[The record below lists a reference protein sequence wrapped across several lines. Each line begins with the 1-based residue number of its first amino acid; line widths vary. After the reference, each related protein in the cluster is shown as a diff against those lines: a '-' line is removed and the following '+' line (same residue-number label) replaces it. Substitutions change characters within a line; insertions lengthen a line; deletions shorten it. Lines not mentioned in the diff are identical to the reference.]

1 MRSPG
6 SQPPSPASAAE
17 KRRWIRSIQRP
28 MRPSERSAS
37 SPPHESVMRR
47 TFAAR
52 SHASVVCAPDVAD
65 TTTHSVADAA
75 TSAPRYAACSCAPT
89 VTAVFVPTCL
99 ARSVA
104 RATSPAARPAGS
116 RIIIAYATADER
128 THVAQRNLAAGAC
141 AAATGARRRRSSSAA
156 TSSTRMSGIHGPA
169 RRNTEATRGG
179 SGPMHQVR
187 DEPEARSSEERR
199 GRTSRAGPGSRAGRS
214 GLGGPVGERAAA
226 APRRDGTPRR
236 TGRRSRPTAR

>member
-1 MRSPG
+1 
-6 SQPPSPASAAE
+6 
-17 KRRWIRSIQRP
+17 
-28 MRPSERSAS
+28 
-37 SPPHESVMRR
+37 MRR

-116 RIIIAYATADER
+116 RIIIAYATADDC
-128 THVAQRNLAAGAC
+128 THVASGISPRCL
-141 AAATGARRRRSSSAA
+141 RSSHRSAK
-156 TSSTRMSGIHGPA
+156 TSLIVCSDSSTRMSGIHGPA
-169 RRNTEATRGG
+169 RRNTEATRAA
-179 SGPMHQVR
+179 P
-187 DEPEARSSEERR
+187 ARCTRYAMSPR
-199 GRTSRAGPGSRAGRS
+199 P
-214 GLGGPVGERAAA
+214 A
-226 APRRDGTPRR
+226 APRRTRPNQPRRARITGRSVGSWRPSRRLPAAAPTRDETPRR
-236 TGRRSRPTAR
+236 IGRRSRPTAR